1 MWDLEKETERRTMKH
16 FAEMEMNRRKS
27 EENLRSYSAREKM
40 QEAEE
45 KVKVKRWWCC
55 AGDKGGG
62 RGLGHGLHSVV
73 LRG

>member
-1 MWDLEKETERRTMKH
+1 MKESEMWDLEKETERRTMKH

-45 KVKVKRWWCC
+45 KVKVKRW
-55 AGDKGGG
+55 
-62 RGLGHGLHSVV
+62 
-73 LRG
+73 